1 MKKILIATAAIT
13 LMTMTTVFT
22 ACSIDKVDNPV
33 NPTVDPEE
41 KLADATILWYGCGGG
56 NVDAAILDD
65 FHKFYKAK
73 PESFDRVNVVA
84 QYKTSLYPTVYSKID
99 YETVVQWA
107 DETSKL
113 MSEEEMENLDWMHY
127 FLLCHPKAGESYR
140 FVVDPKKTLRKQL
153 LETEPYGEKNASI
166 SCRKDEYLSFSK

>member
-1 MKKILIATAAIT
+1 MKKILVAVICCA
-13 LMTMTTVFT
+13 MTMMVFT
-22 ACSIDKVDNPV
+22 ACTIDNVDNPV

-84 QYKTSLYPTVYSKID
+84 QYKTSLNPTVYKAID
-99 YETVVQWA
+99 YKTIVQWA
-107 DETSKL
+107 EEMSKL
-113 MSEEEMENLDWMHY
+113 KSEEEMENMDWGEY

-140 FVVDPKKTLRKQL
+140 FAVDPKKTLRKQL
-153 LETEPYGEKNASI
+153 L
-166 SCRKDEYLSFSK
+166 